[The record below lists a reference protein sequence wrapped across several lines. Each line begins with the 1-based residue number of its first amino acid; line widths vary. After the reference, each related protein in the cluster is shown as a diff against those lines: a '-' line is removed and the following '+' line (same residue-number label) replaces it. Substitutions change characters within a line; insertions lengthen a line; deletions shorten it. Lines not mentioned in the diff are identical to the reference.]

1 MKMRYVFFG
10 SIVLSLCLFAKPCNA
25 DYSMKMPNRYEFV
38 ECNSVETVIC
48 PPNSSSIIFTP
59 YDYPKV
65 GPIKEF
71 ATTNSFIFLR
81 TAGRKLRNR
90 FAGDTY
96 EEVDDN
102 ATFYFIIATPR
113 DTVAGPF
120 SFAKFQNHADVKST
134 GKLNWESPRNPLIG
148 TILWI
153 QLGAV
158 TLMLIFAGAIT
169 WYLFKPASNR

>member
-1 MKMRYVFFG
+1 
-10 SIVLSLCLFAKPCNA
+10 
-25 DYSMKMPNRYEFV
+25 MKMPNRYEFV
-38 ECNSVETVIC
+38 RCNSVDTVIC
-48 PPNSSSIIFTP
+48 PPNSSTVIFAP
-59 YDYPKV
+59 SDYPKV

-90 FAGDTY
+90 FAGDTF

-102 ATFYFIIATPR
+102 AKFYFIIATPQ